1 MNDAPTRRQA
11 LTAGWAGLTAIVT
24 GCSTETR
31 SMTETTDDSDVRVIG
46 HRGCADQY
54 PENTVLAMERASP
67 HVDMVEIDVQ
77 RCASGELVVFH
88 DDDLDRLTGGSGPVA
103 ETDWEVLE
111 NLTVLDSD
119 QTIPLLSEIL
129 DAVPA
134 ATGVNIELKHD
145 GMARDV
151 LEATDGVENEL
162 LYSSFSVS
170 ALRELRSESEAI
182 DLALVIGDASGTP
195 IQTADSLDCVAIHP
209 NYDLVLSTEFRR
221 TAHDNGFAVN
231 TWTVDDA
238 DTASR
243 LIDAGVDG
251 LFVDRW
257 DIV

>member
-1 MNDAPTRRQA
+1 MNDAPTRRQVLA
-11 LTAGWAGLTAIVT
+11 AGGAGLTAVVT
-24 GCSTETR
+24 GCATETQ
-31 SMTETTDDSDVRVIG
+31 SMTETTADSDVRVIG

-54 PENTVLAMERASP
+54 PENTVLAMEQAAP

-88 DDDLDRLTGGSGPVA
+88 DDELDRLTDGSGAVA
-103 ETDWEVLE
+103 RTDWDALKD
-111 NLTVLDSD
+111 LTVLDSD
-119 QTIPLLSEIL
+119 QTIPLLSDIL
-129 DAVPA
+129 DVVPA
-134 ATGVNIELKHD
+134 ATGVNIELKHE
-145 GMARDV
+145 GMASDV
-151 LEATDGVENEL
+151 LDATDGVENEL
-162 LYSSFSVS
+162 LYSSFSVP
-170 ALRELRSESEAI
+170 ALRELRSEDDTI
-182 DLALVIGDASGTP
+182 DLALLIGDASGTP
-195 IQTADSLDCVAIHP
+195 IQTANSLDCVAINP
-209 NYDLVLSTEFRR
+209 NYELVLSTEFRR